1 MELICDVSNESFPPQ
16 SLLPHPSSNDD
27 APLLVEGGVAA
38 VAVFAV
44 FAEDNISV
52 DDDSSC

>member
-38 VAVFAV
+38 VAVFA
-44 FAEDNISV
+44 EDNISV